1 MIYAVLMMGAFFW
14 YPLTYQPFCSLTEQL
29 AAIPDFANLGPL
41 FKSSS
46 LPVELTESETE
57 YVVRCVKH
65 AFSRYMVFQVS
76 DQNLSCVLGHPSL
89 GFFYPLNY

>member
-1 MIYAVLMMGAFFW
+1 MTEFSLMFVM
-14 YPLTYQPFCSLTEQL
+14 LSITEQL
-29 AAIPDFANLGPL
+29 AAVPDFANLGPL

-65 AFSRYMVFQVS
+65 TYSRYMVFQV
-76 DQNLSCVLGHPSL
+76 G
-89 GFFYPLNY
+89 G

>member
-1 MIYAVLMMGAFFW
+1 MHTVYVWQNSYESYSCNCVITLI
-14 YPLTYQPFCSLTEQL
+14 TEQL
-29 AAIPDFANLGPL
+29 AAVPDFANLGPL

-65 AFSRYMVFQVS
+65 TYSRYMVFQV
-76 DQNLSCVLGHPSL
+76 G
-89 GFFYPLNY
+89 G